1 MKTFREY
8 ATERE
13 LAEASAP
20 NIGADIAKAGNDL
33 AKKNPKVVPG
43 LTPVPLIKTAL
54 TSDPEVEKLVQKDPT
69 SAGAVG
75 AYLGGPDAA
84 KQLGVKS

>member
-8 ATERE
+8 AADRE
-13 LAEASAP
+13 LAETTP
-20 NIGADIAKAGNDL
+20 NIGVDIAKAGNDL
-33 AKKNPKVVPG
+33 ARKNPKVVPG
-43 LTPVPLIKTAL
+43 LTPVRDIKTAL
-54 TSDPEVEKLVQKDPT
+54 TSDPGVEKLVQKDPT

-75 AYLGGPDAA
+75 AYLGGPDAV